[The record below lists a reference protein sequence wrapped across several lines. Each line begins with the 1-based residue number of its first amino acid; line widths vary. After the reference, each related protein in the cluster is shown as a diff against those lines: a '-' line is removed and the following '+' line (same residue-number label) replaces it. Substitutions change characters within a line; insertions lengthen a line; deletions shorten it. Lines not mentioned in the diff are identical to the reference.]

1 MHKWIF
7 LSGVSLTSLFM
18 FASMIPTGK
27 AWYIPLLGT
36 VASMWALYICQKH
49 LPEGF
54 WEEDFQDNDVSWEE
68 EGF

>member
-7 LSGVSLTSLFM
+7 LSGVSFTSLFM
-18 FASMIPTGK
+18 FASMIPAGRT
-27 AWYIPLLGT
+27 WYIPLLGAI
-36 VASMWALYICQKH
+36 ASMWVLYGCQKQ

-54 WEEDFQDNDVSWEE
+54 WEEDFQDDEVSWEE